1 MSLLER
7 IFYFHKEVL
16 AKTYPNS
23 RTVAREFE
31 VSVATAKRDIN
42 YLRDRLLAPLSYD
55 SRQNGY
61 YYREEGFNLPF
72 ENSPKIVFLL
82 AMLNKLAEEAGL
94 KKLPEVGLLEN
105 RLATMLSPDYETLID
120 SLHCEWIEVESIDHR
135 IFTSIIEA
143 VVRKKI
149 ICLEYRSSRGKISS
163 RNVAPRQIINYQGRW
178 YLRAFCYLRKDTRL
192 FHIGRINS
200 AKLTENTIPP
210 GTGEPDQLSRSF
222 GIFKGEPRYLAKIL
236 FTSTAAELVR
246 NQYWHKDQRMLTV
259 REGVELQ
266 LPVSDDREIVMKI
279 LQYGAMARPLSP
291 PELVE
296 RVQNEIAS
304 MTKLYTT
311 EEES

>member
-7 IFYFHKEVL
+7 VFSFHQKVL
-16 AKTYPNS
+16 EKAYPNS

-42 YLRDRLLAPLSYD
+42 YLRDRLLAPLSWD

-61 YYREEGFNLPF
+61 YYGEEGFSLPF

-120 SLHCEWIEVESIDHR
+120 SLYCEWIEIESIDHR
-135 IFTSIIEA
+135 IFSSIIEA

-149 ICLEYRSSRGKISS
+149 ICLGYRSSKGKNSS

-200 AKLTENTIPP
+200 AKITRDTVPTEP
-210 GTGEPDQLSRSF
+210 GEADQVGQSF

-236 FTSTAAELVR
+236 FTSTAAELVH
-246 NQYWHKDQRMLTV
+246 NQHWHKDQQMITV
-259 REGVELQ
+259 REGVELH

-291 PELVE
+291 PELVT
-296 RVQNEIAS
+296 RVQNEIDA
-304 MTKLYTT
+304 MAKLYTT
-311 EEES
+311 NEKS